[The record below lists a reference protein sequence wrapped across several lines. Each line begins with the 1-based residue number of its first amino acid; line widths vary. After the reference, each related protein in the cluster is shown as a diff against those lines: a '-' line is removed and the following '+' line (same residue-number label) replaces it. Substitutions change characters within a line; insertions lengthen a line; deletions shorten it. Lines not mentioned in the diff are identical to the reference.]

1 MESGE
6 PLDWG
11 DLFFHLHKDCGLK
24 KWDIWEYT
32 LPQVA
37 ELMKR
42 VNKYIQFEVETRMGF
57 PFLRKMGTNPTDSS
71 FHASTS
77 RSQDYQEVSEDDIAM
92 LGKVLGGL

>member
-11 DLFFHLHKDCGLK
+11 DIFFHLHKDCGLK

-42 VNKYIQFEVETRMGF
+42 VNKYIQFEVETRMGL
-57 PFLRKMGTNPTDSS
+57 PFLRRKGTNSVDSS
-71 FHASTS
+71 PHASS
-77 RSQDYQEVSEDDIAM
+77 SQDYQEISEDDIAV